1 MSLDDERSPDGQLAT
16 LPYRPI
22 VLHMSR
28 AALFTFVGVAW
39 CVRSL
44 QSFADPE
51 YTDPGTVS
59 DWFAVLSFSVALFAV
74 AFALPLLAQYTGG
87 GRAVVRVSL
96 IPAAGAAIAG
106 LSNILEDAL
115 QLEFAGL
122 FYGVGAAI
130 TGLGLIAFTLAI
142 AVAGRGR
149 RRLLA
154 AISLATLI
162 GWSLFE
168 SGGGVLVLA
177 AWLVAA
183 AIAVQATQRAKAQ
196 AVPAS
201 T

>member
-1 MSLDDERSPDGQLAT
+1 M
-16 LPYRPI
+16 
-22 VLHMSR
+22 
-28 AALFTFVGVAW
+28 
-39 CVRSL
+39 
-44 QSFADPE
+44 
-51 YTDPGTVS
+51 
-59 DWFAVLSFSVALFAV
+59 LSFTAALFAV

-87 GRAVVRVSL
+87 GLAVVRVSL
-96 IPAAGAAIAG
+96 IPAVGATFAG
-106 LSNILEDAL
+106 LSNVLEDAL
-115 QLEFAGL
+115 QLGFA
-122 FYGVGAAI
+122 FWFFAVGAVI
-130 TGLGLIAFTLAI
+130 TSLGLIAFTLAI

-154 AISLATLI
+154 AIPLATLV

-183 AIAVQATQRAKAQ
+183 AIAAQATQRAKAQ